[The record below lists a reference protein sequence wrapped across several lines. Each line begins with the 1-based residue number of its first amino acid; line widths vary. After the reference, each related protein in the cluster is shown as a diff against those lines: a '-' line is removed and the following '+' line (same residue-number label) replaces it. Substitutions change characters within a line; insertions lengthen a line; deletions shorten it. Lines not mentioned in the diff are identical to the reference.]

1 LSPPITPQN
10 ILRHELIGLTLRVT
24 EATDPSVKGV
34 KGAVVD
40 ETKNTLKVLAA
51 GGSLVIPKN
60 IATFRFNLP
69 NGVLVDVDGKRL
81 VARPESRLKTRVRR
95 W

>member
-1 LSPPITPQN
+1 MLK
-10 ILRHELIGLTLRVT
+10 ILASERTLM
-24 EATDPSVKGV
+24 
-34 KGAVVD
+34 
-40 ETKNTLKVLAA
+40 
-51 GGSLVIPKN
+51 IPKE

-69 NGVLVDVDGKRL
+69 SGIRVDVDGERL

>member
-1 LSPPITPQN
+1 MVPITPQN
-10 ILRHELIGLTLRVT
+10 ILRHELIGLSVRVT
-24 EATDPSVKGV
+24 EATDPSVNGIR
-34 KGAVVD
+34 GTVVD
-40 ETKNTLKVLAA
+40 ETKNMLEILTSEKTLM
-51 GGSLVIPKN
+51 IPKE

-69 NGVLVDVDGKRL
+69 SGIRVDVDGQRL

>member
-1 LSPPITPQN
+1 MALITPQN
-10 ILRHELIGLTLRVT
+10 ILRHELIGLAVRVT
-24 EATDPSVKGV
+24 EATDPSVNGV
-34 KGAVVD
+34 RGTVVD
-40 ETKNTLKVLAA
+40 ETKSMLKILTSEKTVM
-51 GGSLVIPKN
+51 IPKE

-69 NGVLVDVDGKRL
+69 SGIRVDVDGQRL